1 MSSKYNSGL
10 TPNEPACPSNI
21 KFHNDRKE
29 IFDDIYN
36 MLDVDNADNN
46 RILKTLQKKW
56 GISKKHARVLL
67 NDAMSES
74 GYHQYFGSD
83 ATIILNAFKEVVK
96 QTGCSMETAW
106 SFYTSLKHTTIKDYT
121 IGRQQIPVPLQNNF
135 YDYMNIK
142 LTDGQLVQ
150 KNLIP
155 SKPYEPCENCIHKG
169 TGNCAICLV
178 TQYKLKQKLN
188 MCRTTLNPNDNQND
202 KQVDNIKNYTEFDAL
217 VTENLYLRQKLEEA
231 VEHSKSKK
239 VTVGY
244 LPKFVG
250 IPINGNSY
258 RVIQKQGIRQFITD
272 SIKIEYR
279 PVVKS
284 DRDCM
289 GRTVFETFKEA
300 EETLE
305 RYRNTGK
312 WKLR

>member
-1 MSSKYNSGL
+1 MKPKDTPKL
-10 TPNEPACPSNI
+10 TPNEPACPVNT
-21 KFHNDRKE
+21 KFHKHREE
-29 IFDDIYN
+29 IFEDIN
-36 MLDVDNADNN
+36 MMLRSGANTNT
-46 RILKTLQKKW
+46 ILNTIQNKW
-56 GISKKHARVLL
+56 GVSQKHCRRLIK
-67 NDAMSES
+67 DATSNS
-74 GYHQYFGSD
+74 GYHEFFGND

-96 QTGCSMETAW
+96 ETGCGMKDAW
-106 SFYTSLKHTTIKDYT
+106 SFYTSLKYTTVEDYI
-121 IGRQQIPVPLQNNF
+121 IGRQQIPVHLQNNF
-135 YDYMNIK
+135 YDYMDIK
-142 LTDGQLVQ
+142 LTEGQLRQ
-150 KNLIP
+150 KNLIN
-155 SKPYEPCENCIHKG
+155 SKPHDPCEDCINKG
-169 TGNCAICLV
+169 TGTCAICLV
-178 TQYKLKQKLN
+178 TQYRLKQKLN
-188 MCRTTLNPNDNQND
+188 MCRTTLNPTDNQND
-202 KQVDNIKNYTEFDAL
+202 NQVDNIKTYCDFDRL

-231 VEHSKSKK
+231 EHGKSKK